1 MSASEVVMQK
11 KDDNGTVTWREYEAL
26 RDHFTGIFHRNAT
39 TTDGNIQ
46 AVQLKLDDTEATVQ
60 TMQGQITELQ
70 TSIAQLTTAVNGL
83 RTTFE
88 QRFQG
93 DPEDDASVHGDHAP
107 PFGVNANGRGRGGA
121 NVRQPP
127 PVHHAQ
133 CVVQPEDDG
142 LGKPKFSIP
151 KFEGSTDVE
160 EYLTWELKME
170 KLWRLH
176 DYTDDRKIKLASS
189 EFDGY
194 ALRWWDNLVQQR
206 REENGLP
213 ILTWREMK
221 AVMHARFVPTNY
233 LRTVFD
239 KLTQLKQGTMSVD
252 AYYMEMELL
261 LQRARVREPTEMT
274 LQRFLH
280 GLKTNIRGIVRHHQ
294 YTTMNELLHHARE
307 AESQLAEEAQ
317 SEARYTSRFSS
328 RAPS

>member
-1 MSASEVVMQK
+1 MTTVV
-11 KDDNGTVTWREYEAL
+11 D
-26 RDHFTGIFHRNAT
+26 
-39 TTDGNIQ
+39 
-46 AVQLKLDDTEATVQ
+46 
-60 TMQGQITELQ
+60 
-70 TSIAQLTTAVNGL
+70 GL

-107 PFGVNANGRGRGGA
+107 PFGANANGRGHGGA
-121 NVRQPP
+121 NGRQPP
-127 PVHHAQ
+127 PIHRARH
-133 CVVQPEDDG
+133 VVQPEDDG

-176 DYTDDRKIKLASS
+176 DYTEDRKIKLASS

-239 KLTQLKQGTMSVD
+239 KLTQLKQGTMLVD

-280 GLKTNIRGIVRHHQ
+280 GLKTNIRGIVRD
-294 YTTMNELLHHARE
+294 RK
-307 AESQLAEEAQ
+307 SVV
-317 SEARYTSRFSS
+317 
-328 RAPS
+328 